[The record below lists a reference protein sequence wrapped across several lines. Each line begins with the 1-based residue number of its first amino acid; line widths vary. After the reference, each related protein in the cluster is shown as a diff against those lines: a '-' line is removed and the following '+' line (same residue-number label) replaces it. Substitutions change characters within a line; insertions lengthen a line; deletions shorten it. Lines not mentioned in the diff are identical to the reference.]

1 MAIILVVIVLMFC
14 MNVASFAVNVTGM
27 ISLIPL
33 GVEIIFLVIK
43 LAIELALYLIEK
55 FRTK

>member
-1 MAIILVVIVLMFC
+1 

-33 GVEIIFLVIK
+33 GVEIILLVIK